1 MWPIE
6 PVCSATWTPSLGKRH
21 LRGDLLVK
29 DWLISELDLTAALEA
44 QRERGTD
51 ATLSEVL
58 VEQRVISE
66 KQLQAALDR
75 DHKKYRLGDLLV
87 ETGGG
92 PRVSS
97 RSPSTTSG
105 RPGFVWERRYSC

>member
-6 PVCSATWTPSLGKRH
+6 PVCSATWTPSLGQRH

-44 QRERGTD
+44 QREQGTD
-51 ATLSEVL
+51 ATRREVL

-92 PRVSS
+92 DRESA
-97 RSPSTTSG
+97 
-105 RPGFVWERRYSC
+105 